1 MNTSFFSLTT
11 EIGRRVFNAFTRA
24 DRDNARVPAD
34 QDDGITVWLFVA
46 IGLLVAPAFFIL
58 GSEMARVLVAF
69 G

>member
-1 MNTSFFSLTT
+1 MNTSFYSLTA

-24 DRDNARVPAD
+24 DRDNTRVSAD
-34 QDDGITVWLFVA
+34 QADCTTVWLFIA

-58 GSEMARVLVAF
+58 GSEIARMLAAF